1 MEFFCDTGILIAYSL
16 PDSFSKSCSMH
27 FQKYPH
33 ASNKYFFCL
42 EVKKEFE
49 HKKIDRIKRIGLRSR
64 IERTIELQSKEFFT
78 FAIEKNYHN
87 DSKFDTVKKSI
98 HDELSDK
105 TGKPYEILENDARIL
120 GNSILWAVKDN
131 PIMPY
136 FFTTDYND
144 IVKNKE
150 FILIAASNALGIK
163 VILEFMGLASS

>member
-1 MEFFCDTGILIAYSL
+1 MEFFCDTEILIAYSL
-16 PDSFSKSCSMH
+16 PDSFSRSCSMH

-33 ASNKYFFCL
+33 ASNKYFYCL
-42 EVKKEFE
+42 EVKREFE

-64 IERTIELQSKEFFT
+64 IERAIELQSKEFFI

-87 DSKFDTVKKSI
+87 DSRFNTVKKSI

-105 TGKPYEILENDARIL
+105 TGKPYDILGNDAKIL
-120 GNSILWAVKDN
+120 SNSILWAVKDN
-131 PIMPY
+131 FAMPY

-150 FILIAASNALGIK
+150 FILMAASNALGIK
-163 VILEFMGLASS
+163 VIIEFMGLASS

>member
-16 PDSFSKSCSMH
+16 PDSFSRSCSMH

-33 ASNKYFFCL
+33 TSNKYLYCL

-49 HKKIDRIKRIGLRSR
+49 HKKINRVKRIGLRSK
-64 IERTIELQSKEFFT
+64 IERTIEIQSKEFFT
-78 FAIEKNYHN
+78 FATEKNYHN
-87 DSKFDTVKKSI
+87 DSKFNTVKKSI
-98 HDELSDK
+98 HNELSDK

-120 GNSILWAVKDN
+120 SNSILWTVKDN
-131 PIMPY
+131 PVMPY

-163 VILEFMGLASS
+163 IILEFIGLASS